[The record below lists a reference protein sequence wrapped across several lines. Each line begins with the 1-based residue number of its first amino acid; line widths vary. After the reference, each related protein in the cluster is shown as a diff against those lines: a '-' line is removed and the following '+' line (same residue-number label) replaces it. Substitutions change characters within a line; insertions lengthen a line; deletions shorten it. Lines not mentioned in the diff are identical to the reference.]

1 MDKLDSSTADF
12 AFQGFQGFMF
22 PDFILR
28 PVEESDLLS
37 LKRLAESIKGGM
49 TSLPPQADA
58 LEERIYQSQRS
69 FDHRVR
75 TVGGDHYLFVLEDRR
90 TGEIV
95 GTAGII
101 ARVGGF
107 DPFYTYEVRR
117 ERFIHAPLKIDK
129 EMEVLHLKLDHKGPS
144 EVCSLCLRPEY
155 RKAGLG
161 QLLSLSRFLFM
172 ASFPQRF
179 DERVIAELRGFTNEE
194 GLSPFWEA
202 LGRHFFHQTF
212 AEADFL
218 SGIGQKEFIRDLI
231 PRYPIYKAMLP
242 PDAQAVI
249 GRVHRDAEP
258 ALRILL
264 NQGFQLSHEVDI
276 FDAGPLLRAQRP
288 DIKAVRNA
296 RVAIVSEIRRLPSA
310 EPHLIAHVSLSFRA
324 CLGAVELMDDGTL
337 AIAAETAAR
346 LRVQPGN
353 RIIYLPLH
361 KPDHQRERTELP
373 VSTSSNTP
381 EP

>member
-1 MDKLDSSTADF
+1 
-12 AFQGFQGFMF
+12 MF
-22 PDFILR
+22 PDFVLR
-28 PVEESDLLS
+28 PIEESDLFS

-49 TSLPPQADA
+49 TSLPPEAGA
-58 LEERIYQSQRS
+58 LEERIHQSQRS
-69 FDHRVR
+69 FDHRIK
-75 TVGGDHYLFVLEDRR
+75 TAGGDHYLFVLEDRQ
-90 TGEIV
+90 TLEVV

-107 DPFYTYEVRR
+107 DPFYTYEIRM
-117 ERFIHAPLKIDK
+117 ERFLHSPLEIDK

-172 ASFPQRF
+172 CAFPQRF
-179 DERVIAELRGFTNEE
+179 DERVIAELRGFTDDA

-202 LGRHFFHQTF
+202 LGRHFFHQSF

-218 SGIGQKEFIRDLI
+218 SGIGHKDFIRDLI

-242 PDAQAVI
+242 TGAQTAI

-264 NQGFQLSHEVDI
+264 KQGFQLSNEVDI
-276 FDAGPLLRAQRP
+276 FDAGPLVRAKRS
-288 DIKAVRNA
+288 DIHAIKNAGTANLSAVRPLQNA
-296 RVAIVSEIRRLPSA
+296 DPCI
-310 EPHLIAHVSLSFRA
+310 IAHVSLSFTA
-324 CLGAVELMDDGTL
+324 CLGALEISDDGTL
-337 AIAAETAAR
+337 AVTAATAAR
-346 LRVQPGN
+346 LQVEPGN
-353 RIIYLPLH
+353 RLIYLPLS
-361 KPDHQRERTELP
+361 KCVRCTR
-373 VSTSSNTP
+373 
-381 EP
+381 